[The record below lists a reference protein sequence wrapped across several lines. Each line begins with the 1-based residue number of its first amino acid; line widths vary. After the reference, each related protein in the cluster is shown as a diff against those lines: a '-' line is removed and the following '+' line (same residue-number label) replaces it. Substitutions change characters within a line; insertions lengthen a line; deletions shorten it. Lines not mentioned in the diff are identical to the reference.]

1 MRKIPRIA
9 EDRDGTVAPVMSGT
23 AISIPFEGG
32 LVLLD
37 EPGQRLFAYNA
48 SAAIIWDLH
57 EQGLGSEEIG
67 AALADA
73 YGVDAG
79 VATADA
85 GAAIA
90 RWERAG
96 LLGGPIAPI
105 RRRREPPPKPP
116 VADAPI
122 AVTHYTLQGKIF
134 RIAIAEPQIRDHVE
148 AALRVFACDPAPAAL
163 SLEVATIDGPEPYVL
178 RADGVEQL
186 SVATPPEAVGA
197 VFQRLLETVH
207 ADIDWLAL
215 IHGAAVV
222 TPRGRAV
229 LLPGA
234 GGSGKSTLAAWL
246 SQRGYG
252 YLADDMIALRAP
264 DGAAISWPM
273 PHSVKRGSW
282 PLLAPLFPALAS
294 AQVERIHER
303 ELKFLAAP
311 AADWERPPTPVG
323 AIVFPRYEPFP
334 QAPIIPLAPIHVIG
348 HLFGD
353 RLWLGGALT
362 RARVEAFLAWVA
374 EIPAFAIEY
383 RTLDEAEALLAT
395 VLG

>member
-1 MRKIPRIA
+1 MRKIPPA
-9 EDRDGTVAPVMSGT
+9 TEADGTVAVAMSDA
-23 AISIPFEGG
+23 AISIPFEGS

-37 EPGQRLFAYNA
+37 ERGQRLFAYNA

-67 AALADA
+67 AALAEA
-73 YGVDAG
+73 YGIDIA

-85 GAAIA
+85 GTTVA
-90 RWERAG
+90 RWERLG
-96 LLGGPIAPI
+96 LLGGPIAAA
-105 RRRREPPPKPP
+105 RRRKEPPPKPP
-116 VADAPI
+116 VAGAPTI
-122 AVTHYTLQGKIF
+122 VTHYRLQGRVC

-148 AALRVFACDPAPAAL
+148 AALRVFACDPAPADVTI
-163 SLEVATIDGPEPYVL
+163 EVATVDGPEPYKL
-178 RADGVEQL
+178 LADGQEQFRL
-186 SVATPPEAVGA
+186 ATAPEAVGA
-197 VFQRLLETVH
+197 VFQYLLQRVH
-207 ADIDWLAL
+207 AGIDWLAL

-222 TPRGRAV
+222 APDGRAI
-229 LLPGA
+229 LLPGS

-264 DGAAISWPM
+264 DGAAFSWPM

-282 PLLAPLFPALAS
+282 PLLAPVFPALAW
-294 AQVERIHER
+294 APVERIHER

-323 AIVFPRYEPFP
+323 AMVFPRYEPFP
-334 QAPIIPLAPIHVIG
+334 QAPITALAPIHVIG

-362 RARVEAFLAWVA
+362 RARVQAFLAWVA